1 MKLYEIIRYVKN
13 GENHIGRIAEIKEE
27 GDKKLYRISG
37 HTEFVAED
45 ELIPTIKI
53 GDKII
58 YRQEHRTVEAVDE
71 EQGVFYTDKDDALQM
86 PQKYADGGWGNNS
99 SNWWLPYQFM
109 NEKTETPEETTAE
122 PMVEAICEFLDK
134 YNFNSTTEGV
144 SKIYNEW
151 KTNKAKL
158 IELLSHHPNWDADN
172 FCITVEVSDFR
183 ETSQNMLYDK
193 LHQLYG
199 GCRKEGKQYNAEEVD
214 RYYELFSL
222 HGDKLLDEYDR
233 DIFKKINIKAVKGE
247 RTARCLRKLFLEIG
261 MDKYPSFEH
270 NYAEVA
276 DSVSPMEKKLKLV
289 FSVNPLDYLGMSHG
303 DNWDSCHGLKND
315 GCYKAGTLSYMMD
328 DVSIIA
334 YTVPVKAKAPYY
346 AIGKISRQMFMWN
359 GGNTFLQSRMY
370 PDYNKYPARVT
381 EYRAKFLEII
391 KEVAGLSDFEEYT
404 GRTNH
409 YAVTRAGATHYPDY
423 DYDQYKTRIWSIGTP
438 ETLTIGHVAF
448 CPECGNPHSV
458 TGRIC
463 CGGRT
468 CNGGQTES
476 NVNQYVG
483 YECHVSGGIRVTGR
497 INPDDGFFYSD
508 RFIYTCDACGDVHY
522 GEPHSIG
529 EYSDYICD
537 RCYQEY
543 RDATDEEQEIYYCD
557 GYGENKC
564 VLWDGAPIEIGGYW
578 YCPGYVDEYYI
589 KCEHCGEYEYCDDT
603 YTVTNAEGYSETICQ
618 DCYENETT
626 RCEGCDEVFYTDDMR
641 EHEDRD
647 GYNSL
652 FCEDCYQAICESL
665 EEKDEDDNAESFK
678 STEEKTPEST
688 YVSPAGFKIGDTVK
702 VIKPGDRYTSYFS
715 WVEKNCPAPYNKREL
730 VDGFYGTDYLYKDKT
745 GNIVAIAPHS
755 KDAISPILAAIE
767 WDDKIL
773 LINET
778 AIRKV

>member
-1 MKLYEIIRYVKN
+1 MKLYEIIRYQKN

-27 GDKKLYRISG
+27 GGKELYRISG

-45 ELIPTIKI
+45 DLIPTVRI

-58 YRQEHRTVEAVDE
+58 YHQEPRTVEEVDE
-71 EQGVFYTDKDDALQM
+71 EQGVFYTDNGNALQM

-99 SNWWLPYQFM
+99 SNWWLPYQFVD
-109 NEKTETPEETTAE
+109 EKAETAEETTAE
-122 PMVEAICEFLDK
+122 PMVEAICEFLGK
-134 YNFNSTTEGV
+134 YNFNSSTEGV
-144 SKIYNEW
+144 SKICNEW

-158 IELLSHHPNWDADN
+158 IELLSRHPNWDADN

-193 LHQLYG
+193 LRQLYG
-199 GCRKEGKQYNAEEVD
+199 GCRKDGKQYNAEEVD

-222 HGDKLLDEYDR
+222 HGDKLLDEFDR

-247 RTARCLRKLFLEIG
+247 RTARCLRKLFLELG

-334 YTVPVKAKAPYY
+334 YTVPVKAEAPYY

-391 KEVAGLSDFEEYT
+391 KEVVGLSDFEEYT
-404 GRTNH
+404 GRTNR
-409 YAVTRAGATHYPDY
+409 YAITKTGATHYPDY
-423 DYDQYKTRIWSIGTP
+423 DYDQYQTKIWSIGTP

-468 CNGGQTES
+468 CNGGQTEG

-483 YECHVSGGIRVTGR
+483 YECHVSGGIRVTGC
-497 INPDDGFFYSD
+497 INPSNGFFYSD
-508 RFIYTCDACGDVHY
+508 RFIYTCDACGDTHY

-543 RDATDEEQEIYYCD
+543 CDASDEEQETYYCE
-557 GYGENKC
+557 GYDENKC
-564 VLWDGAPIEIGGYW
+564 VLWDGAAVEINGYL
-578 YCPGYVDEYYI
+578 YCPSYVDEYYTT
-589 KCEHCGEYEYCDDT
+589 CEYCGEYVYHDET
-603 YTVTNAEGYSETICQ
+603 YSVTNSDGYTEEICQ
-618 DCYENETT
+618 YCYENETT
-626 RCEGCDEVFYTDDMR
+626 LCEECGEVFYTDDMR
-641 EHEDRD
+641 EHVDRD
-647 GYNSL
+647 GYDSL
-652 FCEDCYQAICESL
+652 FCDDCYQTICEL
-665 EEKDEDDNAESFK
+665 LDGDDEEDEGEDDEEETSEV
-678 STEEKTPEST
+678 TEMPEST
-688 YVSPAGFKIGDTVK
+688 YVSPAGFKLGDVVK
-702 VIKPGDRYTSYFS
+702 VTDPGKRYCSYTD
-715 WVEKNCPAPYNKREL
+715 WVRKNCPVPYNNWVLVYDFNGADMDKR
-730 VDGFYGTDYLYKDKT
+730 GK
-745 GNIVAIAPHS
+745 IVAIAPHS
-755 KDAISPILAAIE
+755 KGAISPILAAIE
-767 WDDKIL
+767 WNGKIL